1 MTDDELERRLQGWAL
16 WRAGSGRGRGSGTT
30 STIYFQ
36 RVTRQRY
43 CSEDV
48 TPAPRID
55 GEAMDVDG
63 IVASLTEEMRA
74 VLTEVYVTGRRQDE
88 VARALKISLSTV
100 KRRLKGGRMAVHV
113 GLRALVRRVSERRV
127 N

>member
-16 WRAGSGRGRGSGTT
+16 WRNGSGRGRASGTT

-43 CSEDV
+43 CSEDM

-55 GEAMDVDG
+55 GEAIDVEN
-63 IVASLTEEMRA
+63 IVAALAEELRA
-74 VLTEVYVTGRRQDE
+74 VLTQVYVMGRYQE
-88 VARALKISLSTV
+88 ETARMLQVSLSTV
-100 KRRLKGGRMAVHV
+100 KRRLKGGRTAVHA
-113 GLRALVRRVSERRV
+113 GLRELGRRVRERRV